1 MRWSKTLI
9 PTMKEIPAD
18 AEVPSHQL
26 MLRAGLIRQLMA
38 GSYTYLPLGWKALRK
53 AEAIVREEM
62 EAAGA
67 IEIHMPA
74 LQPIDLFVR
83 TGRREAFGN
92 ACSTGSN
99 AEATASRTSP
109 SARPTKR
116 SSPISSRSTSAAI
129 ANCR

>member
-1 MRWSKTLI
+1 MRWSKALI
-9 PTMKEIPAD
+9 PTMKEVPAD

-83 TGRREAFGN
+83 TGRKEAFGN
-92 ACSTGSN
+92 VLFNWKQRRGNSEVHFALGPTHEEVVKIGR
-99 AEATASRTSP
+99 AS
-109 SARPTKR
+109 
-116 SSPISSRSTSAAI
+116 
-129 ANCR
+129 CRERV